1 MKLEKPASVFMLFLL
16 VFWLIVQFGIGVVIY
31 VAYELGNP
39 INIMDHLWV
48 MALVQLSGLLLPLFL
63 WLIITKDSFKRNMP
77 NKPLGVTNFVL
88 LVIMSFLMIPA
99 VMLISAISS
108 LFVTNDVAV
117 LLQSLNAQPWW
128 LMMLVFAVVPGVVE
142 ELVFRGYIQSNT
154 RGCIAKVAILNG
166 FLFAIMHLN
175 PHQFVYT
182 FVLGVIFAYMV
193 YHTKS
198 IWAGIIPHFLING
211 INVMLS
217 HWAMGAV
224 SNGYEYAADEPTL
237 AQHLYEIF
245 APTNPDFA
253 QRAYEWAY
261 NVNIDLLLIG
271 VLGIFAVFTTA
282 GFAGVFVAFVSH
294 NRKRSKESEALQEEV
309 PQQEEAMQLET
320 GEPPKRF
327 KMDWWLAA
335 VVVIY
340 LLVVV
345 TPFFI
350 SS

>member
-16 VFWLIVQFGIGVVIY
+16 VFWLIIQLGLGVAIGA
-31 VAYELGNP
+31 AYILERP
-39 INIMDHLWV
+39 INLMDHLYV
-48 MALVQLSGLLLPLFL
+48 MILLQLIGLLLPLFL
-63 WLIITKDSFKRNMP
+63 WLIITKDSFNRNMP
-77 NKPLGVTNFVL
+77 NRPLGITNAVL
-88 LVIMSFLMIPA
+88 LVIMSLLIVPA

-117 LLQSLNAQPWW
+117 LLQSLNTQPWW
-128 LMMLVFAVVPGVVE
+128 LMMLVFAVTPGVVE

-154 RGCIAKVAILNG
+154 RGSIAKIAILNG

-182 FVLGVIFAYMV
+182 FVLGIIFAYMV
-193 YHTKS
+193 YYTKS

-211 INVMLS
+211 INVTLS

-224 SNGYEYAADEPTL
+224 NNGYEYAEYEPTL
-237 AQHLYEIF
+237 AQQLYEIF

-294 NRKRSKESEALQEEV
+294 NRKKSKVLEVSQNEAVQPE
-309 PQQEEAMQLET
+309 PD
-320 GEPPKRF
+320 EPPKRF
-327 KMDWWLAA
+327 KMDWWLVGVVAIYLF
-335 VVVIY
+335 VVIM
-340 LLVVV
+340 
-345 TPFFI
+345 PFFI
-350 SS
+350 PN